1 MTQLYFS
8 ELQQYKLVA
17 HEDELRD
24 SNCYQNI
31 RDAINKRN
39 SPLSG
44 SVDWQLVQQLCDE
57 LGRTDGFDFIATIYF
72 TIAAIKNEG
81 LAGLANGLELQ
92 VVAVD
97 TFIRNSSFPAQKRA
111 ELYQW
116 MLGRIGNELRALKPT
131 LSQLRDLY
139 RCERA
144 CQRLNEIFMEV
155 QPEHIPNLEAIG
167 YVVFEHIDRIENGLS
182 LKEPRQYE
190 NVSTQ
195 KDVTAQKTKHQIAG
209 NGNQVSKPSSSVVV
223 KPNYAQHA
231 APSPSKE
238 STTHTSSRSYV
249 SFALGL
255 ILGAGG
261 IVTGVQLFPQWFQLL
276 STTNSQTVPANLSP
290 LVQSVITSQDSGRIL
305 TLEQGKALQTHFTA
319 QQFAKDKSIIVPM
332 YLQQA
337 NALITQSAGGHL
349 IEAFSLID
357 TIQRLYPN
365 DESVEQ
371 AQNRYHQI
379 ETQYDE
385 LFATQYRRFNTARS
399 RIANLQ
405 QSIKANNRANTLRL
419 SQGLNEYAIGLSPV
433 YGRISYI
440 TEQIKQGDKDQA
452 QIEWQNLNQ
461 ELQAISLKVEQ
472 LHQDLMRSSQ

>member
-1 MTQLYFS
+1 MTRLYFS

-24 SNCYQNI
+24 SDCYQKI

-97 TFIRNSSFPAQKRA
+97 TFIRNSGFPAQKRA

-131 LSQLRDLY
+131 PSLLRDLY

-144 CQRLNEIFMEV
+144 CQRLNEIFIEV
-155 QPEHIPNLEAIG
+155 QPEHIPALEAIG
-167 YVVFEHIDRIENGLS
+167 YVVFEHIDRLENGLS
-182 LKEPRQYE
+182 LKEPGQYE
-190 NVSTQ
+190 DVSTQ

-209 NGNQVSKPSSSVVV
+209 NGKKVSRTSSSVVV

-231 APSPSKE
+231 AQSPNKE
-238 STTHTSSRSYV
+238 SSTHTSSRSYV
-249 SFALGL
+249 SFTLGL

-261 IVTGVQLFPQWFQLL
+261 IVTGAQLFPQWFQLL
-276 STTNSQTVPANLSP
+276 STTHSQTVPANLSP
-290 LVQSVITSQDSGRIL
+290 LVQSVTTSHKNGQIL
-305 TLEQGKALQTHFTA
+305 SLEQGKALQTHFTA
-319 QQFAKDKSIIVPM
+319 QQFAEDKSIIVPM

-337 NALITQSAGGHL
+337 NALITQPAGGSL
-349 IEAFSLID
+349 TEAFSLID

-419 SQGLNEYAIGLSPV
+419 SQGINEYAIGLSPV

-440 TEQIKQGDKDQA
+440 TEHLKQGDEDQA

-461 ELQAISLKVEQ
+461 ELKAISFKVGQ
-472 LHQDLMRSSQ
+472 LHQDLLRSSQ

>member
-1 MTQLYFS
+1 MIVTQLYFS

-24 SNCYQNI
+24 SDCYQKI

-131 LSQLRDLY
+131 QSQLRDLY

-144 CQRLNEIFMEV
+144 CQRLNEIFVEV
-155 QPEHIPNLEAIG
+155 QPEHIPDLEAIG
-167 YVVFEHIDRIENGLS
+167 YVVFEHIDRLENGLS
-182 LKEPRQYE
+182 LKDHGRYE
-190 NVSTQ
+190 
-195 KDVTAQKTKHQIAG
+195 DVTNQKTKYQITG
-209 NGNQVSKPSSSVVV
+209 NDNQVSKTSSSVVV

-231 APSPSKE
+231 AQSPNKE

-255 ILGAGG
+255 ILGVGG
-261 IVTGVQLFPQWFQLL
+261 IVTGAQLFPQWFQLL
-276 STTNSQTVPANLSP
+276 STTHSQTVSANRSP
-290 LVQSVITSQDSGRIL
+290 LAQSVTMSQNSGRIL

-319 QQFAKDKSIIVPM
+319 QQFSEDKSIIVPM
-332 YLQQA
+332 YLEQA
-337 NALITQSAGGHL
+337 NVLITQPAGGNL
-349 IEAFSLID
+349 AEAFSLID

-405 QSIKANNRANTLRL
+405 QAIKANNRANTLRL
-419 SQGLNEYAIGLSPV
+419 SQGINEYAIGLSPV

-440 TEQIKQGDKDQA
+440 TEQLKQGDKDQA

-461 ELQAISLKVEQ
+461 ELQAISFKVEQ
-472 LHQDLMRSSQ
+472 LHQDLLSISQ

>member
-24 SNCYQNI
+24 SDCYQKI
-31 RDAINKRN
+31 RDVINKRN

-97 TFIRNSSFPAQKRA
+97 TFIRNSSFPAQKRV

-116 MLGRIGNELRALKPT
+116 MLGRIGNELRALQPT
-131 LSQLRDLY
+131 QSQLRDLY

-155 QPEHIPNLEAIG
+155 QPEHIPDLEAIG
-167 YVVFEHIDRIENGLS
+167 YVVFEHIDRLENGLS
-182 LKEPRQYE
+182 LKESGQYE
-190 NVSTQ
+190 NVYTQ
-195 KDVTAQKTKHQIAG
+195 KDVTTKKTKHQIDG
-209 NGNQVSKPSSSVVV
+209 NGNQVSKTSSSVVV

-231 APSPSKE
+231 AQSPNKE

-276 STTNSQTVPANLSP
+276 STTHSQTVSANRSP
-290 LVQSVITSQDSGRIL
+290 LAQSVTMSLNSGHIL

-319 QQFAKDKSIIVPM
+319 QQFSEDKSIIVPM
-332 YLQQA
+332 YLKQA
-337 NALITQSAGGHL
+337 NVLITQPAGGNL
-349 IEAFSLID
+349 AEAFSLID

-405 QSIKANNRANTLRL
+405 QAIKANNRANTLRL
-419 SQGLNEYAIGLSPV
+419 SQGINEYAIGLSPV

-440 TEQIKQGDKDQA
+440 TEQLKQGDKNQA

-461 ELQAISLKVEQ
+461 ELQAISFKVEQ
-472 LHQDLMRSSQ
+472 LHQDLLRSSQ

>member
-24 SNCYQNI
+24 SDCYQRI

-131 LSQLRDLY
+131 QSQLRDLY

-144 CQRLNEIFMEV
+144 CQRLNEIFIEV
-155 QPEHIPNLEAIG
+155 QPEHIPDLEAIG
-167 YVVFEHIDRIENGLS
+167 YVVFEHIDRLENGLS
-182 LKEPRQYE
+182 LKEPELDE

-195 KDVTAQKTKHQIAG
+195 KDVTTQKTKHQIAG
-209 NGNQVSKPSSSVVV
+209 NGNQVSKTSSSVVV

-231 APSPSKE
+231 AQSPNKE

-261 IVTGVQLFPQWFQLL
+261 IVTGAQLFPQWFQLL
-276 STTNSQTVPANLSP
+276 STTHSQTVSENRSP
-290 LVQSVITSQDSGRIL
+290 LAQSVTTSQNGGRIL

-337 NALITQSAGGHL
+337 NALITQPAGGNL

-405 QSIKANNRANTLRL
+405 QSINANNRANTLRL
-419 SQGLNEYAIGLSPV
+419 SQGINEYAIGLSPV

-440 TEQIKQGDKDQA
+440 TEQLKHGDKNQA

-461 ELQAISLKVEQ
+461 ELQAISFKVEQ
-472 LHQDLMRSSQ
+472 LHQDLLRSSQ

>member
-1 MTQLYFS
+1 
-8 ELQQYKLVA
+8 
-17 HEDELRD
+17 
-24 SNCYQNI
+24 
-31 RDAINKRN
+31 
-39 SPLSG
+39 
-44 SVDWQLVQQLCDE
+44 
-57 LGRTDGFDFIATIYF
+57 
-72 TIAAIKNEG
+72 
-81 LAGLANGLELQ
+81 ELQ

-97 TFIRNSSFPAQKRA
+97 TFIRNSSIPAQKRA

-116 MLGRIGNELRALKPT
+116 MLGRIGNELRALTPT

-371 AQNRYHQI
+371 TLNRYHQI

-440 TEQIKQGDKDQA
+440 TEQIKQGDRDQA

-461 ELQAISLKVEQ
+461 ELQAISFKVEQ
-472 LHQDLMRSSQ
+472 LHQDLLRSSQ